1 MASVDNEAFSLGFIW
16 ANNFSGLKLQYALGL
31 RSLFQ
36 MCYTC
41 TQPSC
46 THLSM
51 FSLIEIVNMTLGI
64 INMILDQRMNR
75 LENLAYEIW
84 KMRKNL
90 LGKISY

>member
-1 MASVDNEAFSLGFIW
+1 
-16 ANNFSGLKLQYALGL
+16 
-31 RSLFQ
+31 
-36 MCYTC
+36 
-41 TQPSC
+41 
-46 THLSM
+46 M